1 MEVAQ
6 VDSVGQGRVWSGM
19 DAKGLGLVD
28 EFGGLTDAVAI
39 AAEMA
44 AITEYNIWS
53 LPAQKEPLEQLLDE
67 LTGNVS
73 ASRIRS
79 ELGEFYTYYQY
90 LKQFSES
97 SGIQARL
104 PYEIVIK

>member
-1 MEVAQ
+1 
-6 VDSVGQGRVWSGM
+6 
-19 DAKGLGLVD
+19 LN
-28 EFGGLTDAVAI
+28 DAVAI
-39 AAEMA
+39 AADMA
-44 AITEYNIWS
+44 GITEYNLWS

-73 ASRIRS
+73 TNRIRS
-79 ELGEFYTYYQY
+79 ELGEFYAYYQY

-104 PYEIVIK
+104 PYEIIIK